1 MNVSCWDKR
10 IARAAELEQTYPAAA
25 ELLGFYRQ
33 LATFQHTVAQALVPA
48 VPALMPAQLRRH
60 IEPLLT
66 LVTRTAPQSLAQSAE
81 TILRNPA
88 EWERLLDHEAAGP
101 TETFFGRVLQQPY
114 QETLARRSTASRT
127 SVQPACPF
135 CGSKPVVAILRP
147 EGDGAK
153 RSLLCSLCFT
163 EWDFRRLLCPH
174 CGEEDQGKLPVYTAE
189 EFPHIRVEA
198 CDSCRGY
205 IKSVDLTRNGLAVPE
220 VDEVAAIALDLWAA
234 EKGYTKLQPNL
245 FGL

>member
-25 ELLGFYRQ
+25 ELLSFYRQ
-33 LATFQHTVAQALVPA
+33 IAAFQKSVGQASWPVP
-48 VPALMPAQLRRH
+48 L
-60 IEPLLT
+60 EPLLT
-66 LVTRTAPQSLAQSAE
+66 LITRTAPAALAQSAE
-81 TILRNPA
+81 ALLGTPA
-88 EWERLLDHEAAGP
+88 RWQEVLESPAGP
-101 TETFFGRVLQQPY
+101 TEAFFCRVLQQPC
-114 QETLARRSTASRT
+114 QETLARRSAAPLT
-127 SVQPACPF
+127 SVQPVCPF

-163 EWDFRRLLCPH
+163 EWEFRRLLCPH
-174 CGEEDQGKLPVYTAE
+174 CGEEDQDKLPIYTAA

-198 CDSCRGY
+198 CDTCRGY

-220 VDEVAAIALDLWAA
+220 VDEMAAIALDLWAA
-234 EKGYTKLQPNL
+234 DKGYTRLQPNL

>member
-1 MNVSCWDKR
+1 MMTSCWDKR
-10 IARAAELEQTYPAAA
+10 IARAAELEQTCPPAAG
-25 ELLGFYRQ
+25 LLRFYRHI
-33 LATFQHTVAQALVPA
+33 AEFQKSVGQASRPVPPEP
-48 VPALMPAQLRRH
+48 VPL
-60 IEPLLT
+60 EPLLT
-66 LVTRTAPQSLAQSAE
+66 LVAQAAPAPLARIAE
-81 TILRNPA
+81 ALLVTPA
-88 EWERLLDHEAAGP
+88 RWQEVLESPATPA
-101 TETFFGRVLQQPY
+101 ETFFCRVLKQPC
-114 QETLARRSTASRT
+114 QETLARRSTPPLT
-127 SVQPACPF
+127 SVHPLCPF

-174 CGEEDQGKLPVYTAE
+174 CGEEDQDKLPVYTAA

-198 CDSCRGY
+198 CDTCRVY
-205 IKSVDLTRNGLAVPE
+205 IKSVDLTRTGLAVPE

>member
-1 MNVSCWDKR
+1 MTGSARDKSGSPWDKR
-10 IARAAELEQTYPAAA
+10 IARAAELEHSWPPAA
-25 ELLGFYRQ
+25 ELLRFYLRIAEFQ
-33 LATFQHTVAQALVPA
+33 SGNTGQEARATESILRLVANQAPPPLSQAAEALLCIPA
-48 VPALMPAQLRRH
+48 RWQSAVESPSTPAEAFF
-60 IEPLLT
+60 
-66 LVTRTAPQSLAQSAE
+66 SLAVRQ
-81 TILRNPA
+81 P
-88 EWERLLDHEAAGP
+88 HQEA
-101 TETFFGRVLQQPY
+101 
-114 QETLARRSTASRT
+114 LARRSAATRT
-127 SVQPACPF
+127 GVHPLCPF

-174 CGEEDQGKLPVYTAE
+174 CGEEDQHKLAVYTAA

-198 CDSCRGY
+198 CDTCRGY

-220 VDEVAAIALDLWAA
+220 VDEIAAIALDLWAA
-234 EKGYTKLQPNL
+234 GKGYTKLQPNL

>member
-1 MNVSCWDKR
+1 MTASALSSNWDKR

-33 LATFQHTVAQALVPA
+33 IAEFQKSVEWALWPVS
-48 VPALMPAQLRRH
+48 L
-60 IEPLLT
+60 EPLLT
-66 LVTRTAPQSLAQSAE
+66 LVRRAAPAPLAQIAE
-81 TILRNPA
+81 TLLGTPARWPEVLESPATPA
-88 EWERLLDHEAAGP
+88 EAFLSQI
-101 TETFFGRVLQQPY
+101 LQQPY
-114 QETLARRSTASRT
+114 KETLARRSIASRT
-127 SVQPACPF
+127 SVQPLCPF
-135 CGSKPVVAILRP
+135 CGSKPVVAVLRP
-147 EGDGAK
+147 EGDGGK

-174 CGEEDQGKLPVYTAE
+174 CGEEDKDKLAIYAAA

-198 CDSCRGY
+198 CDTCRCY

-220 VDEVAAIALDLWAA
+220 VDEMAAVALDLWAA
-234 EKGYTKLQPNL
+234 DKGYTKLQPNL